1 MYYYYYFWTCLIAIF
16 LTFLL
21 ILCLN
26 LILKN
31 K

>member
-1 MYYYYYFWTCLIAIF
+1 MYYYYFFWTCLLSIF

-21 ILCLN
+21 IICLN

-31 K
+31 L